1 MEEQNDAPCP
11 TPRFGFTS
19 WAALHSALRTAHNR
33 VMKGK
38 LGVCP
43 AAVFL
48 GVSVDESVSAP
59 TGENQHPQ
67 FLIKLLHMILF

>member
-1 MEEQNDAPCP
+1 MEDQNDAPCP
-11 TPRFGFTS
+11 APRFSLTS
-19 WAALHSALRTAHNR
+19 WAALHSALRMAHNR
-33 VMKGK
+33 VVEGK

-48 GVSVDESVSAP
+48 GVSVYESVSAP
-59 TGENQHPQ
+59 TGQNQHPQ

>member
-1 MEEQNDAPCP
+1 MEDQNDAPCP

-19 WAALHSALRTAHNR
+19 WAAGHSALRAAHNR
-33 VMKGK
+33 VVEDK

-43 AAVFL
+43 AAVFP

-59 TGENQHPQ
+59 TAQKS
-67 FLIKLLHMILF
+67 F